1 MKKDC
6 DIDHGI
12 TDIIDFSSWHKLPEG
27 VLMLGIGCLGFF
39 PGIGLLKSDDFSK
52 IQFKVVFF

>member
-1 MKKDC
+1 MKKRTD

-12 TDIIDFSSWHKLPEG
+12 TDIIDFFLRWHKLPEG

-39 PGIGLLKSDDFSK
+39 PWDRAAQIR
-52 IQFKVVFF
+52 